1 MTDVV
6 EARGRFPTGQRT
18 IGPITVG
25 PIGLGTL
32 QLSVDGRPS
41 RDRAFETVRAAVEC
55 GVTLIDTAD
64 AYCLSPDEF
73 NHNERLIADALR
85 ACGDEARGVLIAT
98 KGGHTRP
105 GGAWEVDGRPAYL
118 REACER
124 SLRALRV
131 DQIDLYQHHRPDPNV
146 PYEASIEALRD
157 LRDAGKIRLVGVSNA
172 DVNQIQVALA
182 VLGDGG
188 LASVQNEFSPR
199 MRQTSVELDFCRERG
214 IAYLLYSPLGG
225 IGGGAR
231 LGRLHP
237 EFERVAQK
245 HEVSAQQIA
254 LAWELTLGPHVIPI
268 PGCSRPENI
277 VACAAAA
284 SVALSADDL
293 DILNEKAP

>member
-1 MTDVV
+1 MRAPV
-6 EARGRFPTGQRT
+6 RM
-18 IGPITVG
+18 IGDIAVG

-32 QLSVDGRPS
+32 QMSVDGRPS

-64 AYCLSPDEF
+64 AYCISPDEF
-73 NHNERLIADALR
+73 NHNERLISDALR
-85 ACGDEARGVLIAT
+85 ACGDAARDVLVAT

-105 GGAWEVDGRPAYL
+105 GGEWEIDGRPAYL

-131 DQIDLYQHHRPDPNV
+131 DQVGLYQHHRPDPKV

-157 LRDAGKIRLVGVSNA
+157 LRDAGKIRLVGISNA
-172 DVNQIQVALA
+172 NVNQIQIALT
-182 VLGDGG
+182 VLGPGG

-199 MRQTSVELDFCRERG
+199 MRQNRAELNLCRDLG
-214 IAYLLYSPLGG
+214 IAFLLYSPLGG

-237 EFERVAQK
+237 EFERLAQK
-245 HEVSAQQIA
+245 HDVSSQQIA
-254 LAWELTLGPHVIPI
+254 LAWELTLGSHVIPI
-268 PGCSRPENI
+268 PGCSRPEN
-277 VACAAAA
+277 VVDCAAAVD
-284 SVALSADDL
+284 VALSDEDL
-293 DILNEKAP
+293 EELSGKAP

>member
-1 MTDVV
+1 MIGDVPV
-6 EARGRFPTGQRT
+6 S
-18 IGPITVG
+18 

-41 RDRAFETVRAAVEC
+41 RHRAYQTVHAAVEA

-64 AYCLSPDEF
+64 AYCVSPDEF
-73 NHNERLIADALR
+73 SHNERLISDALR
-85 ACGDEARGVLIAT
+85 ACGDAARGVLVAT

-105 GGAWEVDGRPAYL
+105 GGKWEVDGRPAYL

-131 DQIDLYQHHRPDPNV
+131 ERIGLYQHHRPDPKV

-157 LRDAGKIRLVGVSNA
+157 LRDDGKIRLIGISNA
-172 DVNQIQVALA
+172 DVDQIQIALM
-182 VLGDGG
+182 VLGPNG

-199 MRQTSVELDFCRERG
+199 MRQSAAELDFCQKRG

-225 IGGGAR
+225 IGGGGR
-231 LGRLHP
+231 LGQLNP
-237 EFERVAQK
+237 EFERLAQK
-245 HEVSAQQIA
+245 HQVSAQQIA
-254 LAWELTLGPHVIPI
+254 LAWELTLGPNVIPI

-277 VACAAAA
+277 VDCAAAVD
-284 SVALSADDL
+284 VALSADDL
-293 DILNEKAP
+293 EKLNGKAS